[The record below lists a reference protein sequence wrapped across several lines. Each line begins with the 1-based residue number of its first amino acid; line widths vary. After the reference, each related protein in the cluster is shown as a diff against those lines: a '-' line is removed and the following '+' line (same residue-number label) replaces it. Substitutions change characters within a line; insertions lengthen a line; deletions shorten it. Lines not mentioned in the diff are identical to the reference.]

1 MIKIYHNPR
10 CKKSREGLRFLESM
24 GVDFKVVE
32 YFKESLSVGELK
44 DILKKL
50 GKKPNEI
57 IRQQEDYYKKELKN
71 KNFTDDEWLI
81 ILSEN
86 PVLIQR
92 PIVAGKY
99 KAVIAQPPEL
109 ILQVVNR

>member
-10 CKKSREGLRFLESM
+10 CKKSREGLKFLQNM
-24 GVDFKVVE
+24 GVDHKVVE
-32 YFKESLSVGELK
+32 YMKESLSVSELK

-50 GKKPNEI
+50 GKKPYEI
-57 IRQQEDYYKKELKN
+57 IRPQEDYYKKELKN
-71 KNFTDDEWLI
+71 KSFTDDEWLI

-86 PVLIQR
+86 PVLLQR

-99 KAVIAQPPEL
+99 RAVVAQPPEL
-109 ILQVVNR
+109 IRQVVNR